1 MKKIDIATDHEL
13 LAAILQFQ
21 LLTLEY
27 VIATCYPNTEKREEM
42 LDYLAQYRKKFFE
55 DEIHVNRA

>member
-27 VIATCYPNTEKREEM
+27 VVTTSFPYAEKRKEI
-42 LDYLAQYRKKFFE
+42 LDYIAQYKKELFD
-55 DEIHVNRA
+55 DEIHVN

>member
-27 VIATCYPNTEKREEM
+27 VIATCYPHAEKRKEI
-42 LDYLAQYRKKFFE
+42 LDYLAQYWKKMFE
-55 DEIHVNRA
+55 DEIHVD

>member
-21 LLTLEY
+21 LLTFECLVKWFFPYGEMK
-27 VIATCYPNTEKREEM
+27 TET
-42 LDYLAQYRKKFFE
+42 LDCIVKYRKEMFE
-55 DEIHVNRA
+55 DEIHVD

>member
-27 VIATCYPNTEKREEM
+27 VIATCFPYAEKRKEN
-42 LDYLAQYRKKFFE
+42 LDYLAQYQKEMFE
-55 DEIHVNRA
+55 DEIHVN

>member
-1 MKKIDIATDHEL
+1 MKKIDIAPDHEL

-27 VIATCYPNTEKREEM
+27 VVATCFPYAEKRKEI
-42 LDYLAQYRKKFFE
+42 LDYLAQYKKELFE
-55 DEIHVNRA
+55 DEIHVD